1 MTTDRAGGFAG
12 ELGLVGL
19 FDITQLLVLNRATG
33 VLTVTADRRGG
44 SLYFQ
49 DGRLVNAVDDAR
61 AEGENAAY
69 RVFAFR
75 EGRFEFRA
83 EPPSGKALIEQS
95 TESVMLEAARRMDE
109 AAAEEGEPEPRQ
121 AERLKETQTSLEAL
135 RDVFK
140 SLARETGAAL
150 ASGGISVTHLFGIRE
165 PDDRVLLRP
174 GQPTRLRVDGAWIP
188 GYGRPLSRE
197 DYQQVQ
203 GELIAASA
211 PEEPG
216 ATRPRTRRLTL
227 ASGVVVRITVLDE
240 IGAEAL
246 WIRPIQVPAPSPDT
260 LVVETN
266 ALGTLLDRHD
276 GIALVTAP
284 TSADARR
291 ALHALIAERDRRRS
305 DAVVVIGPEP
315 AYTHHASSGVV
326 LQLAPADAAARLPSL
341 EPLLVGLEPDVD
353 PAVLAVAPAQAP
365 WWVAVAGPD
374 PASAACRWA
383 LRAGIPERHSALGV
397 LAALPVTLVDV
408 TPSTEGTL
416 ECQMRALGEPERAMW
431 LSGDAAGLYA
441 ALARGEGHPALRVL
455 DGGR

>member
-1 MTTDRAGGFAG
+1 MATTHAGGFAG

-19 FDITQLLVLNRATG
+19 FDIAQLLVLNRATG
-33 VLTVTADRRGG
+33 VLIVTADRRSG
-44 SLYFQ
+44 SLYF
-49 DGRLVNAVDDAR
+49 DEGRLVNAMDDAQG
-61 AEGENAAY
+61 EGENAAY

-83 EPPSGKALIEQS
+83 EPPSGKALIEES
-95 TESVMLEAARRMDE
+95 TQSVMLEAARRMDE
-109 AAAEEGEPEPRQ
+109 AAVEEGEPAPRQ
-121 AERLKETQTSLEAL
+121 EERLKETQTTLEAL

-165 PDDRVLLRP
+165 PEDRVLLRP
-174 GQPTRLRVDGAWIP
+174 GQPTRLRVDGTWIP

-197 DYQQVQ
+197 EYQQVQ
-203 GELIAASA
+203 GELLAAST
-211 PEEPG
+211 PEELG
-216 ATRPRTRRLTL
+216 ATRSRTRRMRL
-227 ASGVVVRITVLDE
+227 ASGVAVRITVLDE

-246 WIRPIQVPAPSPDT
+246 WIRPIQVPAPSPET
-260 LVVETN
+260 LAVETN
-266 ALGTLLDRHD
+266 ALGALLDRHD
-276 GIALVTAP
+276 GVAIIAAP
-284 TSADARR
+284 TTADARH

-315 AYTHHASSGVV
+315 VYRHDASSGVV
-326 LQLAPADAAARLPSL
+326 IQISPGEVASRLPSL

-353 PAVLAVAPAQAP
+353 PAVLAAAPGQAP

-374 PASAACRWA
+374 PASAACRWV

-416 ECQMRALGEPERAMW
+416 ECEIRALNEAERAQW
-431 LSGDAAGLYA
+431 LAGDAAGLYA
-441 ALARGEGHPALRVL
+441 ALTRGDAPRALRVV
-455 DGGR
+455 DGR